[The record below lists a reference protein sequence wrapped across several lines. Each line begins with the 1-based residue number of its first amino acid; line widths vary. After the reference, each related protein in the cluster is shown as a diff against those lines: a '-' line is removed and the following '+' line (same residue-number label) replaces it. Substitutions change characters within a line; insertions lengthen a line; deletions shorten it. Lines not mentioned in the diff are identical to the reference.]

1 MIPKR
6 IEWAFQ
12 NTYLQNTF
20 SSKADTR
27 KFITCLELLL
37 VLVYGLAKIFELF
50 LIQKITHTKSIL
62 DIDHLVIE
70 SAAPHM
76 HLNYFR
82 HFGLKKTNKN
92 YLIIECYNKN
102 QFTTIYKIS
111 CFQIL
116 KEFLLAFKEALSIF
130 YILQSKQTNH
140 DIFKVIRTGLPVFAY
155 LSCLFKYFKL
165 ANPQIKFFSGGA
177 HLAAAAAISTGI
189 ESHWLA
195 HGLIEKALTLDRK
208 SWNACAKNHYISYP
222 RFDCIYLYSNEEAE
236 YLKKYKV
243 ASELS
248 LYPYKK
254 VDVQSGKIIIFSE
267 STHSSSERKVLKE
280 IIKLFQQNNHQVVMK
295 LHPSY
300 KGDLDKNILKEFTLT
315 VIRGAE
321 KTALELMTI
330 EKPEF
335 ACAFGSTALCEAL
348 YSGVIPICIEEKN
361 WLLESTPYP
370 FRKRSIR
377 WSEDQ
382 DLVTKFLQNPN
393 VESRNSILQNLL
405 SAK

>member
-1 MIPKR
+1 MIPTR

-20 SSKADTR
+20 SSKADKR

-50 LIQKITHTKSIL
+50 IIQKKIHAKRMVG
-62 DIDHLVIE
+62 IDHLVIE

-82 HFGLKKTNKN
+82 HVSLKRTNNN

-102 QFTTIYKIS
+102 QFTTIHKIGY
-111 CFQIL
+111 FQIL
-116 KEFLLAFKEALSIF
+116 KEFILSFKETISIF
-130 YILQSKQTNH
+130 NILESKQT
-140 DIFKVIRTGLPVFAY
+140 DKDLFRVIRTGLPIFAY
-155 LSCLFKYFKL
+155 LSCLFKHFKL

-177 HLAAAAAISTGI
+177 HLAAAAAISSGI
-189 ESHWLA
+189 ETHWLA
-195 HGLIEKALTLDRK
+195 HGFIDKALTIDR
-208 SWNACAKNHYISYP
+208 SSFDASAEDHYISYP
-222 RFDCIYLYSNEEAE
+222 HFNYIYLYSNEEAE

-243 ASELS
+243 TGEFIV
-248 LYPYKK
+248 YPYKK
-254 VDVQSGKIIIFSE
+254 VSAQSGKIIIFSE
-267 STHSSSERKVLKE
+267 SSHGPSERKVLKE
-280 IIKLFQQNNHQVVMK
+280 IITLFQQNNYQVVMK

-300 KGDLDKNILKEFTLT
+300 KGDLDESILKEFDLT

-321 KTALELMTI
+321 QTALELIAI

-335 ACAFGSTALCEAL
+335 ACAFASTALCEAL

-361 WLLESTPYP
+361 RQFETCPYP
-370 FRKRSIR
+370 LRKRSIQWDR
-377 WSEDQ
+377 DQ
-382 DLVTKFLQNPN
+382 EIVTKFLQNPK

-405 SAK
+405 SA

>member
-20 SSKADTR
+20 SSKADKR

-50 LIQKITHTKSIL
+50 LIQKTTHTKSIL

-102 QFTTIYKIS
+102 QFTKIHKIGY
-111 CFQIL
+111 FQIL
-116 KEFLLAFKEALSIF
+116 KEFTLSFTETISIF
-130 YILQSKQTNH
+130 NILQSKQT
-140 DIFKVIRTGLPVFAY
+140 DKDLFRVIRTGLPVFAY
-155 LSCLFKYFKL
+155 LSCLFKHFKL

-177 HLAAAAAISTGI
+177 HLAAAAAISSGI

-195 HGLIEKALTLDRK
+195 HGLIERALTLNRK
-208 SWNACAKNHYISYP
+208 SWDACAENHYISYP
-222 RFDCIYLYSNEEAE
+222 GFDCIYLYSNEEAE

-243 ASELS
+243 AGELIV
-248 LYPYKK
+248 YPYKK

-267 STHSSSERKVLKE
+267 STHSSSERKVLKK
-280 IIKLFQQNNHQVVMK
+280 IINLFQQYNYQIVMK

-315 VIRGAE
+315 VIRGLE
-321 KTALELMTI
+321 KTALELITI

-335 ACAFGSTALCEAL
+335 ACAFASTALCEAL

-361 WLLESTPYP
+361 RQIEGCAYP
-370 FRKRSIR
+370 HRKRSIR
-377 WSEDQ
+377 WSENQ
-382 DLVTKFLQNPN
+382 DLITKFLQNPN
-393 VESRNSILQNLL
+393 VESRNSILHNLL